1 MIIGPAGLPCRLA
14 IRHSKTRTQIL
25 RVDFVHCHY
34 TSIAAT
40 AIAIAI
46 AINAIAVAIA
56 IRYFHYNRR
65 CDSAAIAIACRCT
78 SHIDFAI
85 AIRPPSVLPLRFA
98 RHCLCRCL

>member
-14 IRHSKTRTQIL
+14 IRHSKTRTQI
-25 RVDFVHCHY
+25 DFVHCRY
-34 TSIAAT
+34 TSIGAT

-46 AINAIAVAIA
+46 AITAIAVAIA

-85 AIRPPSVLPLRFA
+85 AIRPPSI
-98 RHCLCRCL
+98 